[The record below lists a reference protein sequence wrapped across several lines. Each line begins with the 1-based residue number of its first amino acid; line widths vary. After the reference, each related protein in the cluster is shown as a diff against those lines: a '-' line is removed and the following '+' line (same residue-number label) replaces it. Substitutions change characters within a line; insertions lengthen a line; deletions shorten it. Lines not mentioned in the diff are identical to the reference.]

1 MKKFWKKAI
10 IIFLLIIAA
19 LSVFFIAGRKKE
31 IEYTTVAVERGKLVQ
46 TVSEVGAV
54 KASQR
59 IELSFLQSGKIGKI
73 LVQIGDK
80 VKQDQVLA
88 ELDYSSFSIKEQEAL
103 ANLEVANANLNKLL
117 SGATSVE
124 IAVSQAQVN
133 QAKATYLASLDELD
147 KVKKTVAEDISQAE
161 KNLADLES
169 DKAEDITSYEQALS
183 LAETD
188 LANAKSTYQQSINN
202 KRSVALTTVDNK
214 LVIAN
219 TALDSI
225 NTILNDSDAEEPL
238 KAKNASYLSST
249 KSAYADAS
257 GLLAAA
263 NSSLSTAKAGG
274 TNSEAIAVS
283 LNSLTALN
291 KIFEALDYCYK
302 ALENSVVSSAF
313 TQTDLDAYKTSISA
327 QITAISTAISAVQT
341 AQHNLEDAILAYQ
354 TGVAEAEDN
363 LAKAKTDLANA
374 IKSAKNTLASVRLAG
389 EQKVAAAQ
397 SKADTSQE
405 AWLVAKAQLE
415 NIKSP
420 ARTQDISL
428 YQAQVKQAEA
438 VLALAKKQIED
449 SLIKAPIDGT
459 VVKIDYKVGEQAAA
473 AKPAIAILGE
483 NNFEIEVD
491 ISEADIA
498 KVKKDNSAEITL
510 DAFGDEVKIFG
521 KVYSIEPA
529 ETVIQDIIYY
539 KLKIQFVFG
548 QNGLNME
555 GEDFEAEFAGKD
567 KEKLAY
573 IKPGMTANVIITT
586 ASRENVLIMPSRAV
600 IEKNNGERYVRILV
614 DKTVVE
620 EPVKIGLRGDGGMVE
635 VLSGVKEGDQ
645 VITFIKNVK

>member
-1 MKKFWKKAI
+1 MKKIWIRAI
-10 IIFLLIIAA
+10 IIFLVIIAA

-31 IEYTTVAVERGKLVQ
+31 AEYTTVAVERGKLVQ
-46 TVSEVGAV
+46 TVSEVGTV

-88 ELDYSSFSIKEQEAL
+88 ELDYSSFSIKEQEAQ

-117 SGATSVE
+117 AGATSVE

-147 KVKKTVAEDISQAE
+147 KVRKTVAEDISQAE
-161 KNLADLES
+161 KSLADLES
-169 DKAEDITSYEQALS
+169 DKADDITSYEQAVS
-183 LAETD
+183 LAETS
-188 LANAKSTYQQSINN
+188 LANTKSTYQQSVNN
-202 KRSVALTTVDNK
+202 KRSVALTTMDNK
-214 LVIAN
+214 LVVAN
-219 TALDSI
+219 TALDNI

-238 KAKNASYLSST
+238 KAKNKTYLPSAKNSYT
-249 KSAYADAS
+249 S
-257 GLLAAA
+257 GLDLLATANISLIAA
-263 NSSLSTAKAGG
+263 KQAQTDAVV
-274 TNSEAIAVS
+274 IAAS
-283 LNSLTALN
+283 QDCLTALN

-354 TGVAEAEDN
+354 TGMAEAEDN

-374 IKSAKNTLASVRLAG
+374 IKSARNALTSVRLAG
-389 EQKVAAAQ
+389 EQKLAAAQ

-420 ARTQDISL
+420 ARSQDISL

-438 VLALAKKQIED
+438 VLALARKQIED

-459 VVKIDYKVGEQAAA
+459 VVKIDYKVGEQATA
-473 AKPAIAILGE
+473 AKSAIAILGE

-498 KVKKDNSAEITL
+498 KVKKDNLAEVTL
-510 DAFGDEVKIFG
+510 DALGDEVKFFG

-539 KLKIQFVFG
+539 KVKVQFAFW
-548 QNGLNME
+548 QNGLDME
-555 GEDFEAEFAGKD
+555 SGNLETEFMEKD
-567 KEKLAY
+567 EEKLAY

-614 DKTVVE
+614 DKRVVE

-645 VITFIKNVK
+645 AITFIKNGK